1 MSRKNLKFKGVNNE
15 KIRIFSEK
23 LLKSNR
29 KQGFSRN
36 LKMFFGYT
44 SPDSVHF
51 HQWFW
56 DSCFHAIVLS
66 QFEPLF
72 AIRELNTLFSVQ
84 EEDGFVPHII
94 LWKWR
99 IVDLLKPWWYR
110 EVRSKSLFYTAEIQ
124 PPVAGISLG
133 YIYNRLKNKE
143 VLEPLVDRVYRF
155 YIYLSKHRDPDNDG
169 LISIITPLES
179 GMDMLPI
186 YDTVLGN
193 PDHDPMYQKRL
204 IRQMLMFYKSIDWK
218 LERIFEA
225 QVFDVEDVAFNT
237 IYVLGLKELLRVL
250 RRYDRARSEEIS
262 SLARRVEKAI
272 INKMWD
278 ADDGI
283 FYSLMHR
290 RSKEV
295 MLRIKTVSSL
305 FPLLLD
311 IPEYMVSS
319 LVSYIKSK
327 KHFWSEWPIPS
338 VSMDEES
345 FGPLTETRFLWRGTT
360 WINTNWFIWQGLRKV
375 GEIALANE
383 LVKRTWGLIEKYG
396 FCEFYDPFTGFPGG
410 AMRDFG
416 WSTLGSLMFVE
427 ELSNL

>member
-1 MSRKNLKFKGVNNE
+1 M
-15 KIRIFSEK
+15 
-23 LLKSNR
+23 
-29 KQGFSRN
+29 
-36 LKMFFGYT
+36 
-44 SPDSVHF
+44 
-51 HQWFW
+51 
-56 DSCFHAIVLS
+56 
-66 QFEPLF
+66 
-72 AIRELNTLFSVQ
+72 
-84 EEDGFVPHII
+84 
-94 LWKWR
+94 
-99 IVDLLKPWWYR
+99 
-110 EVRSKSLFYTAEIQ
+110 
-124 PPVAGISLG
+124 SLG
-133 YIYNRLKNKE
+133 YIYNRLRNKE
-143 VLEPLVDRVYRF
+143 VLESLVDSVYRF

-186 YDTVLGN
+186 YDNVLGN

-204 IRQMLMFYKSIDWK
+204 IRQMLTFYKSIDWN
-218 LERIFEA
+218 LERVFEA

-237 IYVLGLKELLRVL
+237 IYVLGLKELSRVL

-262 SLARRVEKAI
+262 SLARRVERAI

-278 ADDGI
+278 SDDGI
-283 FYSLMHR
+283 FYSLMSR
-290 RSKEV
+290 GNKEV

-327 KHFWSEWPIPS
+327 RHFWSEWPIPS
-338 VSMDEES
+338 VSMDERS

-360 WINTNWFIWQGLRKV
+360 WINTNWFIWQGLRKS
-375 GEIALANE
+375 GEIHLANE

-396 FCEFYDPFTGFPGG
+396 FCEFYDPFKGFPGG

>member
-1 MSRKNLKFKGVNNE
+1 MSRKNLEFKCFYNE
-15 KIRIFSEK
+15 KIRIFSEE
-23 LLKSNR
+23 LLESNR

-36 LKMFFGYT
+36 LKMFYGYT

-66 QFEPLF
+66 QFDPSF

-110 EVRSKSLFYTAEIQ
+110 EVKSKSLFYTAEIQ

-133 YIYNRLKNKE
+133 HIDNRLKNKE
-143 VLEPLVDRVYRF
+143 VLEYLVDRVYRF

-186 YDTVLGN
+186 YDNVLGT

-204 IRQMLMFYKSIDWK
+204 IRQMLTFYKSIDWN
-218 LERIFEA
+218 LERVFEA

-237 IYVLGLKELLRVL
+237 IYVLGLKEFSRVL

-278 ADDGI
+278 SDDGI
-283 FYSLMHR
+283 FYSLMSR
-290 RSKEV
+290 GNKEV

-327 KHFWSEWPIPS
+327 RHFWSEWPIPS
-338 VSMDEES
+338 VSMDERS

-360 WINTNWFIWQGLRKV
+360 WINTNWFIWQGLRKS
-375 GEIALANE
+375 GEIHLANE

-396 FCEFYDPFTGFPGG
+396 FCEFYDPFKGFPGG

>member
-1 MSRKNLKFKGVNNE
+1 MSRKNLEFKCFYNE
-15 KIRIFSEK
+15 EIRIFSEE
-23 LLKSNR
+23 LLESNR

-36 LKMFFGYT
+36 LKMFYGYT

-66 QFEPLF
+66 QFDPLF

-204 IRQMLMFYKSIDWK
+204 IRQMLTFYKSIDWNLERVFNIREGFSRKDDTLPERLVKETPGSGPVKGQVFELDELLDQYYEARGWNKETGIPEKSK
-218 LERIFEA
+218 LEE
-225 QVFDVEDVAFNT
+225 
-237 IYVLGLKELLRVL
+237 LGLEEAISVLQKEGK
-250 RRYDRARSEEIS
+250 I
-262 SLARRVEKAI
+262 
-272 INKMWD
+272 
-278 ADDGI
+278 
-283 FYSLMHR
+283 
-290 RSKEV
+290 
-295 MLRIKTVSSL
+295 
-305 FPLLLD
+305 
-311 IPEYMVSS
+311 
-319 LVSYIKSK
+319 
-327 KHFWSEWPIPS
+327 
-338 VSMDEES
+338 
-345 FGPLTETRFLWRGTT
+345 
-360 WINTNWFIWQGLRKV
+360 
-375 GEIALANE
+375 
-383 LVKRTWGLIEKYG
+383 
-396 FCEFYDPFTGFPGG
+396 
-410 AMRDFG
+410 
-416 WSTLGSLMFVE
+416 
-427 ELSNL
+427 

>member
-1 MSRKNLKFKGVNNE
+1 MSRKNLEFKCFYNE
-15 KIRIFSEK
+15 KIRIFSEE
-23 LLKSNR
+23 LLESNR

-36 LKMFFGYT
+36 LKMFYGYT

-66 QFEPLF
+66 QFDPSF

-110 EVRSKSLFYTAEIQ
+110 EVKSKSLFYTAEIQ

-133 YIYNRLKNKE
+133 YIDNRLKNKE

-186 YDTVLGN
+186 YDNVLGN
-193 PDHDPMYQKRL
+193 PEHDPIYQKRM

-218 LERIFEA
+218 LERIFGA

-237 IYVLGLKELLRVL
+237 IYVLGLKEFSRVL

-278 ADDGI
+278 SDDGI
-283 FYSLMHR
+283 FYSLMSR
-290 RSKEV
+290 GNKEV

-327 KHFWSEWPIPS
+327 RHFWSEWPIPS
-338 VSMDEES
+338 VSMDERS

-360 WINTNWFIWQGLRKV
+360 WINTNWFIWQGLRKS
-375 GEIALANE
+375 GEIHLANE

-396 FCEFYDPFTGFPGG
+396 FCEFYDPFKGFPGG

>member
-1 MSRKNLKFKGVNNE
+1 MSRKNLEFKCFYNE
-15 KIRIFSEK
+15 KIRIFSEE
-23 LLKSNR
+23 LLESNR

-36 LKMFFGYT
+36 LKMFYGYT

-66 QFEPLF
+66 QFDPSF

-110 EVRSKSLFYTAEIQ
+110 EVKSKSLFYTAEIQ
-124 PPVAGISLG
+124 PPVAGMSLG
-133 YIYNRLKNKE
+133 YIYNRLRNKE
-143 VLEPLVDRVYRF
+143 VLESLVDSVYRF

-186 YDTVLGN
+186 YDNVLGN
-193 PDHDPMYQKRL
+193 PDHDLMYQKRL
-204 IRQMLMFYKSIDWK
+204 IRQMLTFYKSIDWN
-218 LERIFEA
+218 LERVFEA

-237 IYVLGLKELLRVL
+237 IYVLGLKELSRVL

-262 SLARRVEKAI
+262 SLARRVERAI

-278 ADDGI
+278 SDDGI
-283 FYSLMHR
+283 FYSLMSR
-290 RSKEV
+290 GNKEV

-327 KHFWSEWPIPS
+327 RHFWSEWPIPS
-338 VSMDEES
+338 VSMDERS

-360 WINTNWFIWQGLRKV
+360 WINTNWFIWQGLRKS
-375 GEIALANE
+375 GEIHLANE

-396 FCEFYDPFTGFPGG
+396 FCEFYDPFKGFPGG

>member
-1 MSRKNLKFKGVNNE
+1 MSRKNLEFKCFYNE
-15 KIRIFSEK
+15 KIRIFSEE
-23 LLKSNR
+23 LLESNR

-36 LKMFFGYT
+36 LKMFYGYT

-56 DSCFHAIVLS
+56 YSCFHAIVLS
-66 QFEPLF
+66 QFDPSF

-110 EVRSKSLFYTAEIQ
+110 EVKSKSLFYTAEIQ
-124 PPVAGISLG
+124 PPVAGMSLG
-133 YIYNRLKNKE
+133 YIYNRLRNKE
-143 VLEPLVDRVYRF
+143 VLESLVDSVYRF

-186 YDTVLGN
+186 YDNVLGN
-193 PDHDPMYQKRL
+193 PDHDLMYQKRL
-204 IRQMLMFYKSIDWK
+204 IRQMLTFYKSIDWN
-218 LERIFEA
+218 LERVFEA

-237 IYVLGLKELLRVL
+237 IYVLGLKELSRVL

-262 SLARRVEKAI
+262 SLARRVERAI

-278 ADDGI
+278 SDDGI
-283 FYSLMHR
+283 FYSLMSR
-290 RSKEV
+290 GNKEV

-327 KHFWSEWPIPS
+327 RHFWSEWPIPS
-338 VSMDEES
+338 VSMDERS

-360 WINTNWFIWQGLRKV
+360 WINTNWFIWQGLRKS
-375 GEIALANE
+375 GEIHLANE

-396 FCEFYDPFTGFPGG
+396 FCEFYDPFKGFPGG